1 MATDAQ
7 SLRVERSLSKSKRP
21 HLETKAQVQEPDEY
35 RRQVLQILGFK
46 INQLQHRRIVRLLW
60 FVNVIHKHIP
70 PRYSNDG

>member
-35 RRQVLQILGFK
+35 RRRSPADSGVQ
-46 INQLQHRRIVRLLW
+46 NQPVTTLLAS
-60 FVNVIHKHIP
+60 F
-70 PRYSNDG
+70 YFFGL